1 MSYRR
6 GSAIAVALVL
16 ALLIVRTPAS
26 LVGYLL
32 PSAVKATGFDGTLW
46 NGEVAHVEI
55 PLQGQPFAV
64 GRITWALNPLGLVFG
79 DLIRLQSDWGNQE
92 ADVSISPSIDGSLAV
107 RRAEVLIDLAWLR
120 ELLPLYI
127 GGQLRADMRSL
138 ELSSDGLPT
147 TANGRV
153 VWQNAAWRA
162 FGGDVSLGSY
172 ALDIATSDTGIRAN
186 IITLK
191 GALEVDGSVTIADK
205 RYRIMAN
212 LSGPAA
218 RNEAFQQAIAVLAV
232 PDGSGYRIELSGTL

>member
-79 DLIRLQSDWGNQE
+79 DLGRKSTRLN
-92 ADVSISPSIDGSLAV
+92 
-107 RRAEVLIDLAWLR
+107 
-120 ELLPLYI
+120 
-127 GGQLRADMRSL
+127 
-138 ELSSDGLPT
+138 SSHRT
-147 TANGRV
+147 
-153 VWQNAAWRA
+153 
-162 FGGDVSLGSY
+162 
-172 ALDIATSDTGIRAN
+172 
-186 IITLK
+186 
-191 GALEVDGSVTIADK
+191 
-205 RYRIMAN
+205 
-212 LSGPAA
+212 
-218 RNEAFQQAIAVLAV
+218 
-232 PDGSGYRIELSGTL
+232 